1 MEALKDDT
9 QPDGIRGRFGDHDRF
24 EEW

>member
-24 EEW
+24 KEW